1 MFDLFP
7 LSLSL
12 AWLAGA
18 DPALLTHAYT
28 DRARY
33 ASLGLSVAA
42 AALVISSATA
52 VGSALLL
59 GAWAGYLLL
68 PIAFAGALIGLR
80 KTFQWGGAGPR
91 LGRRLGALAI
101 GLVFLAIL
109 IEWPLGR
116 ALLHSADVA
125 SISSTAALN
134 KLHWAL
140 RGMLALLLLVPLYGL
155 ASAQRG
161 SYALAIAKRNK
172 LNSLLSK

>member
-1 MFDLFP
+1 MSDLFP
-7 LSLSL
+7 ISLSL

-18 DPALLTHAYT
+18 EPALLTHAYT

-42 AALVISSATA
+42 AALVISSAAA

-59 GAWAGYLLL
+59 GAWSGYLLL
-68 PIAFAGALIGLR
+68 PAAFAGALIGLR
-80 KTFQWGGAGPR
+80 KAFQWGSAGPR
-91 LGRRLGALAI
+91 LGRRLSTLAL
-101 GLVFLAIL
+101 GLVLLAGV

-125 SISSTAALN
+125 SITSTAALD

-161 SYALAIAKRNK
+161 SYALATAKRNE
-172 LNSLLSK
+172 LNSFLSK